1 MPGGMELN
9 FLPYYETG
17 HLIAE
22 ELEDSTSFA
31 K

>member
-1 MPGGMELN
+1 MELN
-9 FLPYYETG
+9 FLLYYETG

-31 K
+31 KWFCN